1 MAAGSPL
8 LLCVPEHRL
17 TTAPSPRLQVCDTT
31 LRVHCSFMS
40 PHPEHRNAIDFS
52 VGKTV
57 QYTCL
62 PGYAKVPGMSPTL
75 TCLEGCSPSPGKQC
89 GHPGEPVNGKIISLT
104 NLQFGSTVAEHS
116 CTSAGIPCEP
126 PPDIPHGQHSG
137 RLLSE
142 FHYGTAVSYS
152 CQPGFPLHGH
162 PSIHCTTRD
171 GYSGV
176 WSEPLPACGGGLR
189 ARDPQIV
196 AARSAY
202 SHRDT
207 VTFECEPGY
216 AIRGHREIQCQPNN
230 TWEPP
235 VPVCEQG
242 KCPSRASPSPA
253 PQIHLLCLFNAG
265 VELVCQPGYT
275 QLPGASAAIT
285 CLRNQ
290 TWSAAFVGVSPAPCA
305 GSGFPSPSALP
316 GQCVG
321 SADHP
326 LVLPTGLTCAPPP
339 AIPHGTHSGGSRDS
353 FSLGD
358 VVTYT
363 CASGL
368 ALAGGASLSCTSV
381 DGQHGTWSGAVP
393 RCQGRARLCPQPA
406 LAVPG
411 TRDGHSCGRA
421 CTHGEAAHMTDFI
434 PSQSVF
440 KTTRRIYTFFN
451 IFLCIKCLFGSALLE
466 QLFLFDAA
474 SVSITT

>member
-1 MAAGSPL
+1 MCFLLPQL
-8 LLCVPEHRL
+8 LL
-17 TTAPSPRLQVCDTT
+17 
-31 LRVHCSFMS
+31 
-40 PHPEHRNAIDFS
+40 NAIDFS

-75 TCLEGCSPSPGKQC
+75 TCLEGGVWSEALEFCKRKQC

-104 NLQFGSTVAEHS
+104 NLQFGSTAEHS

-189 ARDPQIV
+189 SSCPVPQIQHGRIV

-235 VPVCEQG
+235 VPVC
-242 KCPSRASPSPA
+242 
-253 PQIHLLCLFNAG
+253 
-265 VELVCQPGYT
+265 
-275 QLPGASAAIT
+275 
-285 CLRNQ
+285 
-290 TWSAAFVGVSPAPCA
+290 
-305 GSGFPSPSALP
+305 
-316 GQCVG
+316 
-321 SADHP
+321 
-326 LVLPTGLTCAPPP
+326 LTCAPPP